1 MDNPTQQLLHL
12 TSRGSSVRTRSTG
25 LVGQFAN
32 LTSQPIN
39 NVNKF
44 GLLHYSI
51 PKTLDLLNAEN
62 RSFNI
67 VVNYEAGPS
76 VTIPVTL
83 PVMDYYNITLDD
95 IDDNKISLAEIL
107 QTTINWA
114 IQEDWTKNKDV
125 NSQQPFTGGQSVSN
139 RLGCIVQLTPDGR
152 FQFVFGYRGQ
162 KTIMDSSGHKS
173 GSAGFKEKEAAK
185 YADEDDVKHA
195 PPRATAD
202 DLKIQINTGAPI
214 PARGE
219 AAISNRNFPG
229 VLPSVNGEYKWIAT
243 DGTVQVSPGFTD
255 EGYKTVALRSVFFT
269 NLPERL
275 QYIFGCGASDV
286 ASQTGWL
293 KERWVEGLEQRYT
306 DALYLSRGRMLLV
319 NYQSFHSGHPR
330 LGLINV
336 EMEVRPNIFP
346 PSFLFLALTIQ
357 GTKSKVLGHAAERG
371 GWSVPT
377 SANQFKSKYDN
388 LPKSDKERFN
398 YSPYDVRQPAAALN
412 LPVNKRT
419 YVVEGS
425 WLNKGEPSN
434 QFDQLPFGAGATA
447 YTDSGEAGFIIKE
460 IDNFSLTTAPTLN
473 NQGKIIGSQDY
484 DYDLDHRWG
493 SRLVLFGD
501 TKYKTAPATKR
512 PRGDK
517 QFGQFNESP
526 TFTVSMIDANWI
538 YTDVPNSTL
547 QTLGLKLLWGD
558 TADPVT
564 DTSPYPVQITMIAS
578 Q

>member
-1 MDNPTQQLLHL
+1 
-12 TSRGSSVRTRSTG
+12 
-25 LVGQFAN
+25 
-32 LTSQPIN
+32 
-39 NVNKF
+39 
-44 GLLHYSI
+44 
-51 PKTLDLLNAEN
+51 
-62 RSFNI
+62 
-67 VVNYEAGPS
+67 
-76 VTIPVTL
+76 
-83 PVMDYYNITLDD
+83 
-95 IDDNKISLAEIL
+95 
-107 QTTINWA
+107 
-114 IQEDWTKNKDV
+114 
-125 NSQQPFTGGQSVSN
+125 
-139 RLGCIVQLTPDGR
+139 
-152 FQFVFGYRGQ
+152 
-162 KTIMDSSGHKS
+162 
-173 GSAGFKEKEAAK
+173 
-185 YADEDDVKHA
+185 
-195 PPRATAD
+195 
-202 DLKIQINTGAPI
+202 
-214 PARGE
+214 
-219 AAISNRNFPG
+219 
-229 VLPSVNGEYKWIAT
+229 
-243 DGTVQVSPGFTD
+243 
-255 EGYKTVALRSVFFT
+255 
-269 NLPERL
+269 
-275 QYIFGCGASDV
+275 
-286 ASQTGWL
+286 
-293 KERWVEGLEQRYT
+293 
-306 DALYLSRGRMLLV
+306 
-319 NYQSFHSGHPR
+319 
-330 LGLINV
+330 
-336 EMEVRPNIFP
+336 MEVRPNIFP

-388 LPKSDKERFN
+388 LPNSDKERFN

-447 YTDSGEAGFIIKE
+447 YKDSGEAGFIIKE